1 MRFAHAVRN
10 DEGIVMLLK
19 VTRFVAIML
28 AALTLALSF
37 CHLMQLPARIGWDQ
51 YLWVGSTV
59 QGGLYNLFGSIG
71 AVIDVATVIA
81 LALLAY
87 FVREHGRPGF
97 RLALAAAIL
106 FALALV
112 LWWVLV
118 YPVNVELAKWVNG
131 PVPADWTDYRSRWEW
146 GHAIISVVELAG
158 FAALVASVLADTPAY
173 AGEGAQSAPT
183 RKRAA

>member
-1 MRFAHAVRN
+1 
-10 DEGIVMLLK
+10 MLLRT
-19 VTRFVAIML
+19 TRFVAIML
-28 AALTLALSF
+28 AALTLGLGF
-37 CHLMQLPARIGWDQ
+37 CHLMQLPSRMGWDQ

-71 AVIDVATVIA
+71 AVVFVATVIA

-97 RLALAAAIL
+97 RLALIAAIL

-131 PVPADWTDYRSRWEW
+131 PVAADWTDYRARWEG
-146 GHAIISVVELAG
+146 GHATISLVELLG
-158 FAALVASVLADTPAY
+158 FAALIASVLADTSPRA
-173 AGEGAQSAPT
+173 EEAPKSRT
-183 RKRAA
+183 PR

>member
-1 MRFAHAVRN
+1 
-10 DEGIVMLLK
+10 MLLR

-28 AALTLALSF
+28 AALTFGMGF
-37 CHLMQLPARIGWDQ
+37 CHLMQLPARMGWDQ

-59 QGGLYNLFGSIG
+59 QGGLYSAFGSIG
-71 AVIDVATVIA
+71 AVIDVAAVIA
-81 LALLAY
+81 LGLLAY

-97 RLALAAAIL
+97 RLALTAALL

-112 LWWVLV
+112 LWWVVV

-146 GHAIISVVELAG
+146 GHAVISLLELAG
-158 FAALVASVLADTPAY
+158 FAALIASVLADTRGTP
-173 AGEGAQSAPT
+173 
-183 RKRAA
+183 R

>member
-1 MRFAHAVRN
+1 MVLRVW
-10 DEGIVMLLK
+10 
-19 VTRFVAIML
+19 RFVAIML
-28 AALTLALSF
+28 AALTLGLGF
-37 CHLMQLPARIGWDQ
+37 CHLMQLPARMGWDQ

-59 QGGLYNLFGSIG
+59 QGGLYATFGSVG

-97 RLALAAAIL
+97 RLALLAAVL

-131 PVPADWTDYRSRWEW
+131 PVPADWTDYRARWEW
-146 GHAIISVVELAG
+146 GHAIIAVAELVG
-158 FAALVASVLADTPAY
+158 FAALVAAVLADT
-173 AGEGAQSAPT
+173 AGRGT
-183 RKRAA
+183 RA